1 MTGMETFKDKV
12 EKWIEDFDQELEL
25 GEHYLDDVKNYVES
39 SLKDA
44 DSFTDSNP
52 SEAYSRV
59 VKLANVSAHM
69 ARKKPALVEL
79 LGHYVEKFVAI
90 MEKVKKA
97 LGAVSFT
104 ITVSFPFDMSI
115 SLTF

>member
-1 MTGMETFKDKV
+1 MSEIESFRERAERWV
-12 EKWIEDFDQELEL
+12 EGLDRDLEL
-25 GEHYLDDVKNYVES
+25 GEHYLDDVRDFMES

-59 VKLANVSAHM
+59 MKLANVSGHM

-79 LGHYVEKFVAI
+79 LGHYVEKFVDI
-90 MEKVKKA
+90 MNKVKKA